1 VLISSIFLYLI
12 GKKKKKVLASWIRIY
27 MSDIRIRILL
37 SSSVADP
44 DPLFLGHPDLLVR
57 GMDPENVIYVASK
70 SNKQKKL

>member
-1 VLISSIFLYLI
+1 
-12 GKKKKKVLASWIRIY
+12 

-44 DPLFLGHPDLLVR
+44 DPHFFFDHPDLLVR